1 MSLDKS
7 FLELLLHAKMNT
19 SFFVDAIKYLIGH
32 EINDKLLPSDKYVYF
47 MVMPPLICFLP
58 GRCVMMTLVGN
69 LPEFFRAPCWVPLSW
84 LPLTWVDTH
93 RLQVVSWDPVSDLG
107 IQTASTCRGP
117 AHSHADSLWN
127 TLYGSGSGPKAVCQS
142 PAFLLPCRWKLG
154 CFPQAALTCFKVF
167 QLQGAAF
174 KALWVVFPKLPWQT
188 WDWKACV
195 STAWQLLCAKKW
207 LHASSSWFL
216 SYWYQLLEILE
227 VSEEVPGLWT
237 SFSTIILTICQWWCV
252 SEGSPA
258 V

>member
-1 MSLDKS
+1 MLLAWPLCDDDSCGEPSWILPGSLLGS
-7 FLELLLHAKMNT
+7 SVMT
-19 SFFVDAIKYLIGH
+19 SF
-32 EINDKLLPSDKYVYF
+32 
-47 MVMPPLICFLP
+47 
-58 GRCVMMTLVGN
+58 
-69 LPEFFRAPCWVPLSW
+69 
-84 LPLTWVDTH
+84 
-93 RLQVVSWDPVSDLG
+93 DLG
-107 IQTASTCRGP
+107 GHTP
-117 AHSHADSLWN
+117 APGGFLGSSLRSRHPDCFHLLRSCTQPWN
-127 TLYGSGSGPKAVCQS
+127 TLYGSGSSPKAVCQS

-207 LHASSSWFL
+207 LHASSSWCL